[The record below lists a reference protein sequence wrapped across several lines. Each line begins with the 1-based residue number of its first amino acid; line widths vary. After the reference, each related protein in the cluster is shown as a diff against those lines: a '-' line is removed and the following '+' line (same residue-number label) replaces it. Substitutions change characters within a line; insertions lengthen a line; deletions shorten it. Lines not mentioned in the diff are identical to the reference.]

1 MVYFYLHDMQDEQGK
16 AWPAINTIA
25 RDLSISRSTVKRAV
39 ADLEKAGYVR
49 KKQARRKNGSL
60 TSNRYYLQS
69 KTLQP
74 RGESAQSE
82 SD

>member
-1 MVYFYLHDMQDEQGK
+1 MQDDKGK

-39 ADLEKAGYVR
+39 ADLVKAGYIR

-60 TSNRYYLQS
+60 TSNRYYLKQ
-69 KTLQP
+69 KKPQP
-74 RGESAQSE
+74 RDESAQ
-82 SD
+82 